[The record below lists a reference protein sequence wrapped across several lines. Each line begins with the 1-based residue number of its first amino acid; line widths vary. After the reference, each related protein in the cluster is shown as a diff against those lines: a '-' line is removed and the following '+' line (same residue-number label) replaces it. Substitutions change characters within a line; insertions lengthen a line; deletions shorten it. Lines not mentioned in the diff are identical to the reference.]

1 MIVYTEKNKK
11 QDYFFAENT
20 LVLYIKR
27 CEKNNFFFGIPTHTI
42 KNN

>member
-27 CEKNNFFFGIPTHTI
+27 CEKNNFFLWNSYSYN
-42 KNN
+42 KE